1 MKDRFNKLFPCGLDF
16 DVDFSNTAL
25 MDRYNELTK
34 EHVEYI
40 ENATL
45 HFADM
50 YEHIEKGI
58 EILQRQAK
66 QYVLGSHE
74 LRAINIRIDSKQK
87 LIQRARG

>member
-1 MKDRFNKLFPCGLDF
+1 MKDKFNKLFPCGLDF

-50 YEHIEKGI
+50 CEMLERLVSNSSFQSNMPFESEEIEQLLK
-58 EILQRQAK
+58 
-66 QYVLGSHE
+66 
-74 LRAINIRIDSKQK
+74 RID
-87 LIQRARG
+87 GE